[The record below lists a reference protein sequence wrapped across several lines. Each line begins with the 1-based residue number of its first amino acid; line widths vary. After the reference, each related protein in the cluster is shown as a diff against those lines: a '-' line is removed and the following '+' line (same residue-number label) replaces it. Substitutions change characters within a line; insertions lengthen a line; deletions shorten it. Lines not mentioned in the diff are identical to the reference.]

1 MNVIATDEDEDVR
14 WREKLPKCWWTFKWF
29 YHVPATALARVLWKL
44 LNFAETQHL
53 LGLKNEYIRICWL
66 VSDQKLKVIVL

>member
-1 MNVIATDEDEDVR
+1 MR
-14 WREKLPKCWWTFKWF
+14 MKMWGGEKNYQSVDGPLNDFIMCQWQLWPE
-29 YHVPATALARVLWKL
+29 PLSVLRKL